1 MSIELVIPIREVP
14 LIGGMNVRRI
24 LPYRAKRSVGPF
36 TFLDEMGPFEIAPG
50 PQNDGDVPPHPH
62 IGLAT
67 VTYLFEG
74 EILHRDSLGTKQ
86 SIFPGDV
93 NWMTA
98 GKGIVHSERMPDH
111 VRKNGGSLHGLQA
124 WVALPTD
131 VEEKDPS
138 FVHHAQSDLP
148 VFDVNGV
155 ECRLIAGEAF
165 GRKSPVK
172 TDSKLFYF
180 AMHLPE
186 EKKLSFN
193 PEGQEAAVYLVKGE
207 IKTDGQTF
215 QAPAMLVFKPGEAI
229 EIEAKQDSL
238 AAVFGGESLGERKI
252 YWNFVSS
259 SQERIDA
266 AKERWRKQEFSKV
279 PGETEFVPLPE

>member
-36 TFLDEMGPFEIAPG
+36 TFLDEMGPFEIPPG
-50 PQNDGDVPPHPH
+50 DQSHGDVPPHPH
-62 IGLAT
+62 IGLST

-74 EILHRDSLGTKQ
+74 EVLHRDSLGSKQ
-86 SIFPGDV
+86 SILPGDV

-111 VRKNGGSLHGLQA
+111 VRQNGGMLHGLQA

-131 VEEKDPS
+131 KEEKEPS
-138 FVHHAQSDLP
+138 FVHHPQETLP
-148 VFDVNGV
+148 SFELNGV
-155 ECRLIAGEAF
+155 HCHLIAGEAL
-165 GRKSPVK
+165 GRKSPVQ

-180 AMHLPE
+180 SLRMSE
-186 EKKLSFN
+186 GKKFAFD
-193 PEGQEAAVYLVKGE
+193 PAQQESALYLVKGK

-215 QAPAMLVFKPGEAI
+215 TAPAMLVFKPNELIEVDAI
-229 EIEAKQDSL
+229 EDSL
-238 AAVFGGESLGERKI
+238 AVMFGGESLGERHI

-259 SQERIDA
+259 SQERIEA
-266 AKERWRKQEFSKV
+266 AKLRWRNQEFPMV

>member
-36 TFLDEMGPFEIAPG
+36 TFLDEMGPFEIQPG
-50 PQNDGDVPPHPH
+50 DQLHGDVPPHPH
-62 IGLAT
+62 IGLST

-74 EILHRDSLGTKQ
+74 EVLHRDSIGSKQ
-86 SIFPGDV
+86 SILPGDV

-111 VRKNGGSLHGLQA
+111 VRKNGGTLHGLQA
-124 WVALPTD
+124 WVALPND
-131 VEEKDPS
+131 KEEKDPS
-138 FVHHAQSDLP
+138 FVHHGQETLPTFDLS
-148 VFDVNGV
+148 GI
-155 ECRLIAGEAF
+155 ECQLIAGEAL
-165 GRKSPVK
+165 GRTSPVEI
-172 TDSKLFYF
+172 DSKLFYF
-180 AMHLPE
+180 SLRMSAGN
-186 EKKLSFN
+186 KLKFD
-193 PEGQEAAVYLVKGE
+193 PAHQEAALYLVRGE

-215 QAPAMLVFKPGEAI
+215 TAPAMLVFKPNDVI
-229 EIEAKQDSL
+229 EVEAKDESL
-238 AAVFGGESLGERKI
+238 AVMFGGEPLGERYI

-259 SQERIDA
+259 SQERIEA
-266 AKERWRKQEFSKV
+266 AKARWRKQEFPTV